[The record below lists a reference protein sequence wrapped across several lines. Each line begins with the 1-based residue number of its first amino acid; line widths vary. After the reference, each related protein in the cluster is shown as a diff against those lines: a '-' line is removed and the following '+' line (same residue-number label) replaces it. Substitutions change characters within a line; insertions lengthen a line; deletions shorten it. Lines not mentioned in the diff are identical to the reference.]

1 MERVLSGIKPQKVF
15 EIFEDI
21 CAIPHGSGNTKAIS
35 DYCVNFARERG
46 LYVVRDNANN
56 VIIKKPAF
64 PGYETHEPVILQGH
78 LDMVCEKEAGID
90 FDFERDGLRLKTDGD
105 FLTASGTTL
114 GADDGVAVAM
124 ALSVLDDSTLKT
136 PPLEV
141 IFTSDEETGMNGAM
155 ALDGSLITAKRFI
168 SLDCGKEGAFTV
180 GCAGGVCVSI
190 KLPVETEKAAKTAY
204 KVEISGLNGGHS
216 GEEIDKGRL
225 NANKVLG
232 AFLATLKDVKI
243 SEISGGEKD
252 NAIPVSAVCVFSCE
266 GDVEKA
272 AEDFTERNRIP
283 ADKNL
288 KIIVTK
294 QNADTF
300 CALNSSNK
308 IIGLL
313 NALPYGVQAMS
324 KKISGVVET
333 SLNLGII
340 RLSGDEFCASLYVRS
355 SVAAEK
361 EKLKDKLISI
371 AENFGADAK
380 IYGDHP
386 AWEFREN
393 SPLRETA
400 VSVFKEMYGE
410 EPEIRVIHAGLEC
423 GIFSG
428 KIKDIDA
435 FAMGPDMFDIHTS
448 RERLSISSLARTY
461 KYICRVL
468 EAL

>member
-1 MERVLSGIKPQKVF
+1 MERVLSGIEPRKVF

-35 DYCVNFARERG
+35 DYCVNFAREREF
-46 LYVVRDNANN
+46 YVFQDSAYN
-56 VIIKKPAF
+56 VIIKKPASA
-64 PGYETHEPVILQGH
+64 GYETHAPVILQGH
-78 LDMVCEKEAGID
+78 LDMVCEKEAGLD
-90 FDFERDGLRLKTDGD
+90 FDFKRDRLRLRIDGD
-105 FLTASGTTL
+105 YLTASGTTL
-114 GADDGVAVAM
+114 GADDGVALAM
-124 ALSVLDDSTLKT
+124 ALSILDDDTLKT

-141 IFTSDEETGMNGAM
+141 IFTSDEETGMNGAA
-155 ALDGSLITAKRFI
+155 ALDGSLITANRLI

-180 GCAGGVCVSI
+180 GCAGGVCVGI
-190 KLPVETEKAAKTAY
+190 KLPVETEKTAKTAY
-204 KVEISGLNGGHS
+204 KVEISGLTGGHS

-232 AFLATLKDVKI
+232 AFLETLKDVRI
-243 SEISGGEKD
+243 SEISGGNKD

-266 GDVEKA
+266 GDAQKA
-272 AEDFTERNRIP
+272 AEDFRNKNIIP
-283 ADKNL
+283 ADKDL
-288 KIIVTK
+288 KITVT
-294 QNADTF
+294 QQSADTF
-300 CALNSSNK
+300 CTPNSSNK

-340 RLSGDEFCASLYVRS
+340 KLSGDEFIASLYVRS

-361 EKLKDKLISI
+361 EALKNKLISI
-371 AENFGADAK
+371 GENFGAAADV
-380 IYGDHP
+380 YGDHP

-393 SPLRETA
+393 SPLRKTA
-400 VSVFKEMYGE
+400 VATFKEMYGR
-410 EPEIRVIHAGLEC
+410 EPEIRIIHAGLEC
-423 GIFSG
+423 GIFSD
-428 KIKDIDA
+428 KIDNIDA

-461 KYICRVL
+461 SYICRVL